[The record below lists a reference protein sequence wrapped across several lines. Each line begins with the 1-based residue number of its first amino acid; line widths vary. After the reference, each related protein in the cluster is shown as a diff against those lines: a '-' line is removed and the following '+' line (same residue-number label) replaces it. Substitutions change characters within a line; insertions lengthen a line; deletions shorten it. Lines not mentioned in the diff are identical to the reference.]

1 MKQRLQNIAY
11 ILKKVK
17 QQILI
22 ENIFRLNIGLVP
34 ENPFRCFVWD
44 LTHTFFFACFL
55 AVAIV
60 FVKENT
66 KLHFVIHWEK
76 TSLRHLRYLNVTV
89 GVNVTFST
97 VMFISA
103 PHLNSDGSRAPYMIC
118 GAPSLQPLGMV

>member
-22 ENIFRLNIGLVP
+22 ENIFRLNTGLVP

-44 LTHTFFFACFL
+44 LTHTFFLLVFWL
-55 AVAIV
+55 LPL

-66 KLHFVIHWEK
+66 KRHFVIHWEK